1 VKPIIA
7 AATLAVCLCT
17 AVAPLAQDV
26 ARLPLV
32 TVLQIKTA
40 ANTDQAVA
48 TMLRDELKALG
59 HIDGKTFRL
68 EFRLAEGDPGR
79 LAEMATALVRDK
91 PSVIVASGEAAIRA
105 VQATTHTIPIV
116 ANANDLVAS
125 GLIASLAKPGGNITG
140 VSMLITE
147 LDAKRLEVLKEILSS
162 ARCFGVLNDPAA
174 IGPAGLQAIA
184 DMARAQGVSILTVDV
199 HNPAEISPAFES
211 LRDAGVE
218 GVNILSSPLFSGLRE
233 ELGGLA
239 LAHRLAAI
247 CEWRDMAAYGC
258 LASYGTTR
266 RELQAMKAAQID
278 KLLKGASHADT
289 PVQQPTRF
297 ELIVNL
303 KTAKALG
310 LTIPPSI
317 LARADE
323 VIE

>member
-48 TMLRDELKALG
+48 TMVRDKLKALG

-105 VQATTHTIPIV
+105 VQAATHTIPIV

-147 LDAKRLEVLKEILSS
+147 LDAKRLEI
-162 ARCFGVLNDPAA
+162 
-174 IGPAGLQAIA
+174 
-184 DMARAQGVSILTVDV
+184 
-199 HNPAEISPAFES
+199 
-211 LRDAGVE
+211 
-218 GVNILSSPLFSGLRE
+218 
-233 ELGGLA
+233 
-239 LAHRLAAI
+239 
-247 CEWRDMAAYGC
+247 
-258 LASYGTTR
+258 
-266 RELQAMKAAQID
+266 
-278 KLLKGASHADT
+278 
-289 PVQQPTRF
+289 
-297 ELIVNL
+297 
-303 KTAKALG
+303 
-310 LTIPPSI
+310 
-317 LARADE
+317 
-323 VIE
+323 